1 MPCINLLLFCS
12 SSKDYLDVKLF
23 FSLDLFFKTFP
34 ILFYLFLAMPCGIL
48 VPQPGI
54 KSMLPALEVQS
65 LNDCTTREILWLSFY
80 WFLSYL
86 LDYSPY
92 LFHYEKLINLMLKK
106 IQSLNILSLTNT
118 HTHTHTCKRE
128 TLILRENKN
137 NFFLSP
143 HKINYLWDWLILM
156 CTRNGMLKLTWSSRI
171 LTTSHTSLC
180 INTFRMLV
188 RQNHRSL

>member
-48 VPQPGI
+48 VPQTGI

-65 LNDCTTREILWLSFY
+65 LNDCTIREILWLSFY

-86 LDYSPY
+86 FEYSPH
-92 LFHYEKLINLMLKK
+92 LFHYEKFINLMLKK
-106 IQSLNILSLTNT
+106 YSIPK
-118 HTHTHTCKRE
+118 HVKPHKHTHTCKKK
-128 TLILRENKN
+128 TLLLRENKN

-156 CTRNGMLKLTWSSRI
+156 CTRNGMLKLTVEFPY
-171 LTTSHTSLC
+171 SHHLIHIT
-180 INTFRMLV
+180 V
-188 RQNHRSL
+188 H